1 MELTAFYNSDFFAL
15 VVIPVLIFLA
25 RICDVTLDT
34 ARIIYVSRGMKLL
47 AALIGFFEV
56 LIWLVSITQII
67 QNLTNFIYY
76 IAYAGGFAMGNY
88 IGIYLEDRMA
98 IGTVIIRIIT
108 QKDAAD
114 LVAHLKDEG
123 YGVTYIDAKGSM
135 GPVKVVFSIIKRK
148 DIRSVLGIIRKFNP
162 LSFSTIEDVRSFREG
177 VFRKKQRR
185 PLLPRL
191 QKKRKSKDKAQEEKK

>member
-1 MELTAFYNSDFFAL
+1 MDLASFYSSEIFTL
-15 VVIPVLIFLA
+15 VIIPLLIFLA

-47 AALIGFFEV
+47 ATLIGFFGV

-67 QNLTNFIYY
+67 QNLTNIIYY
-76 IAYAGGFAMGNY
+76 FAYAGGFAMGNY
-88 IGIYLEDRMA
+88 IGIYVEERMA

-108 QKDAAD
+108 QKDATN
-114 LVAHLKDEG
+114 LVEHLKEEG

-148 DIRSVLGIIRKFNP
+148 DIDQVLKIIRKFNP
-162 LSFSTIEDVRSFREG
+162 LSFYTVEDVRSFREG
-177 VFRKKQRR
+177 VFRKK
-185 PLLPRL
+185 PKKPFIP
-191 QKKRKSKDKAQEEKK
+191 KIKRKHKSKENSQEKD

>member
-1 MELTAFYNSDFFAL
+1 MDLAAFYNSGLFTL
-15 VVIPVLIFLA
+15 VIIPLLIFLA

-47 AALIGFFEV
+47 AAFIGFFEV

-67 QNLTNFIYY
+67 QNLTNIIYY

-88 IGIYLEDRMA
+88 IGIYIEERMA
-98 IGTVIIRIIT
+98 IGTVVIRIIT

-114 LVAHLKDEG
+114 LVSCLKNEG

-135 GPVKVVFSIIKRK
+135 GAVKVVFSIIKRK
-148 DIRSVLGIIRKFNP
+148 DIKHVLKIVRKFNP
-162 LSFSTIEDVRSFREG
+162 LSFYTIEDIRSFREG
-177 VFRKKQRR
+177 VFRKK
-185 PLLPRL
+185 PR
-191 QKKRKSKDKAQEEKK
+191 KSFIPKIKRKHKSKEKSHEKD